1 MSSLPANRTT
11 TLEETFHACD
21 VVPLSGD
28 DIDRYYVDLSPVRR
42 TEAIAGVNFQ
52 LKFFKPGK
60 FSTILFTGH
69 RGCGKST
76 ELKRVQKQWES
87 DYLVIYSEVNLETDI
102 NTLRYVD
109 LYLIIIKQVEYELR
123 KKGIRFNS
131 KLLKE
136 FEDWFKEVTKETEEK
151 VERSV
156 GATGS
161 LEVSS
166 SPFPVPF
173 LAKLMVKLLAQIKGS
188 QTDKQ
193 TIRQTLERD
202 VSRLQTNINNLL
214 VDGLEKLQSQ
224 FPNYKGFLIIFDNL
238 DRLTPDVANTLF
250 FDYAQ
255 QLQELSAT
263 IIYTVPISVI
273 YSGQKLSNNF
283 GSPHLM
289 PMINIYKFDREAIDL
304 EYNAQALDT
313 VASIIEQRVDIDA
326 VFEDRGPLLQL
337 AKASGGHVR
346 QLMQMMRTATL
357 TASSREHPKITA
369 DDVTYAVKQ
378 EQFDFE
384 RSIRKTHYSVLA
396 EVCVNKEI
404 TEDEIGQLA
413 LWNTSVLEYNGNQRW
428 NYVNP
433 LLKPIRLFQL
443 ALEVIREE
451 S

>member
-1 MSSLPANRTT
+1 MSSAPPNRAI

-21 VVPLSGD
+21 VVPLYGE
-28 DIDRYYVDLSPVRR
+28 DIDRYYVDLSAVRR
-42 TEAIAGVNFQ
+42 TEAIEGVNLQ

-76 ELKRVQKQWES
+76 ELRRIQKQWES

-123 KKGIRFNS
+123 KKGLRFDA
-131 KLLKE
+131 KLLKD

-166 SPFPVPF
+166 GPVPF

-202 VSRLQTNINNLL
+202 ISRLQTNINNLL
-214 VDGLEKLQSQ
+214 EDGLKKLTNK

-250 FDYAQ
+250 FDYAL
-255 QLQELSAT
+255 QLQELNAT
-263 IIYTVPISVI
+263 IIYTVPISAI
-273 YSGQKLSNNF
+273 YSGKKLSNNF
-283 GSPHLM
+283 GSPHVM
-289 PMINIYKFDREAIDL
+289 PMINIYQFDREAIDL
-304 EYNAQALDT
+304 EYDPDGLEG
-313 VASIIEQRVDIDA
+313 VISIIEQRVDLEA
-326 VFEDRGPLLQL
+326 VFEDREPLLDL

-346 QLMQMMRTATL
+346 QLMQMMRTAIL

-384 RSIRKTHYSVLA
+384 RSIRKTHYLVLA
-396 EVCVNKEI
+396 QVCVDKEI
-404 TEDEIGQLA
+404 AEDEIGQLA
-413 LWNTSVLEYNGNQRW
+413 LSNTSVLEYNGSQRW
-428 NYVNP
+428 NYINP
-433 LLKPIRLFQL
+433 VVKPIRLFQK
-443 ALEVIREE
+443 ALEAIQEE